1 MRCLCCGKDEMY
13 KDTTS
18 EAIEM
23 EFGLLVIRNIP
34 CMKCVECDEVFIS
47 GSVIKRIEDIVEKV
61 KLITQDVAIIDYQK
75 TA

>member
-1 MRCLCCGKDEMY
+1 MKCLCCGKDGMY
-13 KDTTS
+13 DCTTS

-34 CMKCVECDEVFIS
+34 CMKCSECDEVFIN
-47 GSVIKRIEDIVEKV
+47 GIVIKKIEDIIEKV
-61 KLITQDVAIIDYQK
+61 KSITQDVTIIDYQK